1 MRCAKRPPQCLAS
14 SPAAESSALQGVLS
28 GFATIGA
35 IIGLGFLLAHFGV
48 LRSDSQLLL
57 TRLVFFVATPA
68 LLFQTFSTAP
78 VGQILSSGLVVA
90 ALSFIGT
97 AAVYVLLARA
107 VWRRSTGDT
116 VLGALAS
123 SYVNAANLGLPITV
137 YVLGTASFV
146 APVLLMQLLVITPL
160 AFAVL
165 DTVVSGRRPSLLGT
179 VSQPVRNPITVG
191 SFLGLICSLAGWQV
205 PPAVA
210 APVGLIAGMA
220 VPGVLLAYGISLRLG
235 PRMIAGESVAEL
247 AVVCLL
253 KLLVQPLL
261 AYAAARW
268 LFDLDGRALLA
279 ATVVAALPTAQ
290 NIFVYATRYD
300 RATTLARD
308 SIFVTTVLS
317 VPVLLTITALLA

>member
-1 MRCAKRPPQCLAS
+1 
-14 SPAAESSALQGVLS
+14 LQGVLA

-35 IIGLGFLLAHFGV
+35 VIALGFILAHLGV

-68 LLFQTFSTAP
+68 LLFQTLSTAS

-90 ALSFIGT
+90 ALSFVGT

-116 VLGALAS
+116 VVGALS
-123 SYVNAANLGLPITV
+123 SAYVNAANLGLPITV
-137 YVLGTASFV
+137 YVLGSASFI

-165 DTVVSGRRPSLLGT
+165 DAVTSGRRSSLFGGIT
-179 VSQPVRNPITVG
+179 QPLRNPITVA
-191 SFLGLICSLAGWQV
+191 SFLGLLCSLAGWRV
-205 PPAVA
+205 PTVIAD
-210 APVGLIAGMA
+210 PVGLIAGMA

-235 PRMIAGESVAEL
+235 PRPIAGGSRTEL
-247 AVVCLL
+247 AVVCAL
-253 KLLVQPLL
+253 KLVVQPVL

-300 RATTLARD
+300 RSTTLARD

-317 VPVLLTITALLA
+317 VPVLLTITALLT

>member
-1 MRCAKRPPQCLAS
+1 MP
-14 SPAAESSALQGVLS
+14 GVLE

-35 IIGLGFLLAHFGV
+35 IIGLGFLLAHLGV

-57 TRLVFFVATPA
+57 SRLVFFVATPA
-68 LLFQTFSTAP
+68 LLFQTLSTAA
-78 VGQILSSGLVVA
+78 VGQILTSGLAAA

-97 AAVYVLLARA
+97 AGVYVLLARTI
-107 VWRRSTGDT
+107 WRRSTGDT
-116 VLGALAS
+116 VVGALS
-123 SYVNAANLGLPITV
+123 SAYVNAANLGLPITV

-165 DTVVSGRRPSLLGT
+165 DAVVSQRRPSLLGII
-179 VSQPVRNPITVG
+179 SQPLRNPITVG
-191 SFLGLICSLAGWQV
+191 SFLGLFCSLAGWQV
-205 PPAVA
+205 PTAIA

-220 VPGVLLAYGISLRLG
+220 VPGVCLAYGVSLRLG
-235 PRMIAGESVAEL
+235 PRPIAGGSVAEL
-247 AVVCLL
+247 AVVCAL
-253 KLLVQPLL
+253 KLLVQPML

-290 NIFVYATRYD
+290 NIFVYATRYN

-308 SIFVTTVLS
+308 SIFVTTALS